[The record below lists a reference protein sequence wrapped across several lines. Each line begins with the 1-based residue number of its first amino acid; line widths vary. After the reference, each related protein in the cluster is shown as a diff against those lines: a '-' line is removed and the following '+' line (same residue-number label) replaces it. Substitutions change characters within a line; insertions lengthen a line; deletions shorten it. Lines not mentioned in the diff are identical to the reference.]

1 MPKQAPSLRCDFGKG
16 YGPDASWGSTYNL
29 PTVTRD
35 LNGCAVQV
43 QRLLTLRR
51 GWLQVKGNDKQTIR
65 GKKLELRTSK
75 RSEGCTTS

>member
-43 QRLLTLRR
+43 QTKSAHDSAARLAP
-51 GWLQVKGNDKQTIR
+51 G
-65 GKKLELRTSK
+65 
-75 RSEGCTTS
+75 EGE